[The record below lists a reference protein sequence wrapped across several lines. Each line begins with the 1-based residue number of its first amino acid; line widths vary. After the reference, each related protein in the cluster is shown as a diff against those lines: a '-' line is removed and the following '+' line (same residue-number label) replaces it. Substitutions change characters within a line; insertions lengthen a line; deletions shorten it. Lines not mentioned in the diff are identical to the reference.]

1 MEKPTKSISA
11 LLLEKGGTYEK
22 HLSPPARGRRRAAAG
37 RCGAVPARSRP
48 RPAAAA
54 EPPGA
59 AVMGWGRA
67 VCALLAAGLLA
78 AGAFPQTNIKISQG
92 ECKAPGGDVT
102 PHRPC
107 RVGMAS

>member
-1 MEKPTKSISA
+1 MR
-11 LLLEKGGTYEK
+11 GGPCPQ
-22 HLSPPARGRRRAAAG
+22 PP
-37 RCGAVPARSRP
+37 PARSRP
-48 RPAAAA
+48 RPAA

-67 VCALLAAGLLA
+67 VCALLAAALLA

-92 ECKAPGGDVT
+92 ECKAPGGGLI

-107 RVGMAS
+107 RMGMAP